1 MPDISAQLEVIRT
14 NPYGEPVKTAV
25 RDALSILA
33 ESRGG
38 DIVEELPHGVA
49 NDSQDGL
56 YEVYEIGAYNYPF
69 TYTQENNDYG
79 KLSATLTIKLSK
91 PSLLIATAMSRSS
104 PVTVDGDGWTK
115 IAVCGPDPSFEQYVT
130 AYSKKVDAGTYS
142 VTLRQPSN
150 LRMSMKLIAIVDAD
164 HATVIENTT
173 INQNRITH
181 YFPAKT
187 GKKRLYLH
195 SLYWYT
201 EGEPVYFI
209 GSMNVALNETRFYAF
224 LSYLEDTETEYI
236 TSYEPVTSLALD
248 IE

>member
-1 MPDISAQLEVIRT
+1 ERRRGL
-14 NPYGEPVKTAV
+14 YGE
-25 RDALSILA
+25 
-33 ESRGG
+33 
-38 DIVEELPHGVA
+38 
-49 NDSQDGL
+49 
-56 YEVYEIGAYNYPF
+56 YEIGTYNYP
-69 TYTQENNDYG
+69 YANVQENNDDG
-79 KLSATLTIKLSK
+79 KLSATLTISIPK

-115 IAVCGPDPSFEQYVT
+115 LAVCGPDPSFEQYVT

-187 GKKRLYLH
+187 GKKR
-195 SLYWYT
+195 
-201 EGEPVYFI
+201 
-209 GSMNVALNETRFYAF
+209 
-224 LSYLEDTETEYI
+224 
-236 TSYEPVTSLALD
+236 
-248 IE
+248 